1 MAVETYL
8 LWIDVLVF
16 VALAVAM
23 KFIIKNREFERQE
36 AETTLNALLFGIF
49 FLFLIFLL
57 YLFVDLEA
65 VYRPLLNVSIP
76 NSSVYAG
83 YLMSVVDLGLLPLFA
98 VCFFV
103 SIFLAREYL
112 KGYPSVLQS
121 AEKKEKALL
130 TKR

>member
-8 LWIDVLVF
+8 LWIDVLAF
-16 VALAVAM
+16 VVLAVAM

-36 AETTLNALLFGIF
+36 VETTLNALLFGIF

-65 VYRPLLNVSIP
+65 VYRSALQASVP
-76 NSSVYAG
+76 NSLTYAG

-103 SIFLAREYL
+103 SIFLAREHL
-112 KGYPSVLQS
+112 KSYPSVLQK
-121 AEKKEKALL
+121 AEKKK
-130 TKR
+130 KYY

>member
-16 VALAVAM
+16 IALAVAM
-23 KFIIKNREFERQE
+23 KFIIRNREFERQE
-36 AETTLNALLFGIF
+36 VETTLNSLLFGIF

-57 YLFVDLEA
+57 YTFVNLEA
-65 VYRPLLNVSIP
+65 VYRTDLKTSVP
-76 NSSVYAG
+76 NSETYAG

-112 KGYPSVLQS
+112 KGYPSVIQNV
-121 AEKKEKALL
+121 EKKEKK
-130 TKR
+130 KRY

>member
-98 VCFFV
+98 VCFF
-103 SIFLAREYL
+103 
-112 KGYPSVLQS
+112 
-121 AEKKEKALL
+121 
-130 TKR
+130 